1 MHGEKRRSTG
11 HLSLIDLSSGL
22 TWQPHSWHNAV
33 VLKHH
38 DAMKRNIL
46 SLFAGLLSSLC
57 LNTSVVLAGDDLH
70 VIYQEGRAAFFA
82 GQFDLAREKLS
93 QVLVAN
99 PSHMETRAMIAQ
111 IDQKLGS
118 ENTVLKKSYEK
129 IIIDKIEFTD
139 VALAEAIEAV
149 RIKAKQATG
158 EKVIPNIILKDPELG
173 KKTVSINL
181 SKIPLT
187 EVLNYL
193 AQLAG
198 ARLKYDKTA
207 VIFSNLAG

>member
-1 MHGEKRRSTG
+1 
-11 HLSLIDLSSGL
+11 
-22 TWQPHSWHNAV
+22 
-33 VLKHH
+33 
-38 DAMKRNIL
+38 MKRNIL
-46 SLFAGLLSSLC
+46 SLFAGLLSILC
-57 LNTSVVLAGDDLH
+57 LNITTVLAGDDLH
-70 VIYQEGRAAFFA
+70 VVYQEGRAAFFA

-99 PSHMETRAMIAQ
+99 PTHMETRAMIAQ

-118 ENTVLKKSYEK
+118 ENTVLRKSYEK

-149 RIKAKQATG
+149 RIKSKQATG

-173 KKTVSINL
+173 KKVISINL
-181 SKIPLT
+181 SKVPLS

-193 AQLAG
+193 GQLTG
-198 ARLKYDKTA
+198 ARIKYDKTA
-207 VIFSNLAG
+207 VIFSNLGG